1 MIQHDT
7 ATKTDEELL
16 EDWFNNSNEHEG
28 FLGFEEVE
36 PTVQPVHN
44 GSKKMK
50 WSKETNILIMKC
62 YYKSKPL
69 MGRAG
74 GKGGYMN
81 RMFNHWNE
89 IGIFPSSRERI
100 ANQARKIRTNNW
112 LSELELEEIR
122 REIDVEESAE
132 IQDENVIETTE
143 AESIRQNVEEE
154 NRGEE
159 EVVQ

>member
-1 MIQHDT
+1 
-7 ATKTDEELL
+7 
-16 EDWFNNSNEHEG
+16 
-28 FLGFEEVE
+28 
-36 PTVQPVHN
+36 
-44 GSKKMK
+44 MK

-69 MGRAG
+69 KGRAG
-74 GKGGYMN
+74 GKRGYIY

-100 ANQARKIRTNNW
+100 ADQARKIRTNKW
-112 LSELELEEIR
+112 LSELECEEIR

-143 AESIRQNVEEE
+143 AEFIRQNVAEE

-159 EVVQ
+159 EVVQETIESRVWTCDCKDERKGV